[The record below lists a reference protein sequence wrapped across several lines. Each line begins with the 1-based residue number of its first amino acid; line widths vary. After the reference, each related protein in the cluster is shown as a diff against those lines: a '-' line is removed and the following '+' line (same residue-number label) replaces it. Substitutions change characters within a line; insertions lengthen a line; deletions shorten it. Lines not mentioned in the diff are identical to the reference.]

1 MKCKTYDKITYWVV
15 PQLLILNYNDILTKK
30 VTEINTNITFKTNKY
45 WEIKNFEQS
54 WTNSLEK
61 TYQFLATMNIYQNT
75 KHEPH
80 PLTVSHNILNPLFK
94 STLGMPGCASA
105 HPLEKTESFCCH
117 NTNLNKLTQ
126 IVAMDSPCLE
136 TYGIAS
142 THVSTYANWFKWG
155 KNSTCS

>member
-1 MKCKTYDKITYWVV
+1 M
-15 PQLLILNYNDILTKK
+15 
-30 VTEINTNITFKTNKY
+30 
-45 WEIKNFEQS
+45 S
-54 WTNSLEK
+54 SLEQTHLK
-61 TYQFLATMNIYQNT
+61 RHQFLAAMNIYQNT

-105 HPLEKTESFCCH
+105 HPLEKTESICCH

-126 IVAMDSPCLE
+126 IVAMDSPCPK

-142 THVSTYANWFKWG
+142 THVSIYANWFKWG